1 VVKSILLDGRKEG
14 FVLKLIREIQVWK
27 NKFEFPEKVFCF
39 VPDKNQK
46 SMAQKKTAQ

>member
-1 VVKSILLDGRKEG
+1 M
-14 FVLKLIREIQVWK
+14 LKLIREIQVWK

-46 SMAQKKTAQ
+46 SKAQKKQLNNHKELFINI